1 MNQFVNPMFQP
12 QTNPY
17 QRQNPYYP
25 QNPANTNNNGINWV
39 QGIEGAKAW
48 YMTPNSNVI
57 LMDSENDGIFY
68 IKVSDNVGMCNLRTF
83 RYTEI
88 TGQVSQKPEPQIDLS
103 EYVKKSELE
112 SLINSM
118 LGGVKDEQSVSRNDG
133 KPSPECAK
141 R

>member
-1 MNQFVNPMFQP
+1 MNQFVNPMFQ
-12 QTNPY
+12 QQANPY

-88 TGQVSQKPEPQIDLS
+88 TGQVAQKPGPQIDLS

>member
-1 MNQFVNPMFQP
+1 MNQFVNPMFQ
-12 QTNPY
+12 QQANPY

-25 QNPANTNNNGINWV
+25 QNPANASNNGINWV

-48 YMTPNSNVI
+48 FMSPNSNVI

-88 TGQVSQKPEPQIDLS
+88 TGQMAQKPEPQIDLS

-118 LGGVKDEQSVSRNDG
+118 LGGVKNEHSVSRNDG
-133 KPSPECAK
+133 KSSAESAK

>member
-1 MNQFVNPMFQP
+1 MFQQ

-17 QRQNPYYP
+17 QRQKPYYP
-25 QNPANTNNNGINWV
+25 QNPANASNNGINWV

-48 YMTPNSNVI
+48 FMSPNSNVI

-88 TGQVSQKPEPQIDLS
+88 TGQVVQKPEPQIDLS

-118 LGGVKDEQSVSRNDG
+118 LGGVKNEQSVSRNDG
-133 KPSPECAK
+133 KSSAESAK

>member
-1 MNQFVNPMFQP
+1 MNQFVNPMFQ
-12 QTNPY
+12 QQANPY

-25 QNPANTNNNGINWV
+25 QNPANASNNGINWV

-48 YMTPNSNVI
+48 FMSPNSNVI
-57 LMDSENDGIFY
+57 LMDSENDGFFY

-118 LGGVKDEQSVSRNDG
+118 LGGVKNEQSVSRNDG
-133 KPSPECAK
+133 KSSAECAK

>member
-1 MNQFVNPMFQP
+1 MNQFVNPMFQ
-12 QTNPY
+12 QQANPY

-25 QNPANTNNNGINWV
+25 QNLANASNNGINWV

-48 YMTPNSNVI
+48 FMSPNSNVI

-88 TGQVSQKPEPQIDLS
+88 TGQMAQKPEPQIDLS

-133 KPSPECAK
+133 KSSAESAK